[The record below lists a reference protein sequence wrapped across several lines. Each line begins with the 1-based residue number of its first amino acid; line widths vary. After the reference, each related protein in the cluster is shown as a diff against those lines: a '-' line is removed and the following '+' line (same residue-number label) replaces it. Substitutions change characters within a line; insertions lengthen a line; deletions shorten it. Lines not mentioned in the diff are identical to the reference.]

1 MAKSLLSSSKLK
13 VGTVLHQMWY
23 FSLNTFKTH
32 EYFYFVSHYIFAS
45 KILFF
50 KDSNFLFFITLTLK
64 ISNKCNVLIFV
75 LTYII
80 TRLYL
85 LTRTSLNLI
94 SNPPFLRNSQGT
106 LFLFITLACFPFPFF
121 QKALLPHTVRLLPPL
136 SLHPSWWL
144 LEDCAHDAPCVY
156 VLRFMKELQKM
167 MCC

>member
-1 MAKSLLSSSKLK
+1 MSTFISFPTTFLHQKYYFSRTLISFSLLPWLCENIEQVQCTYLCFNLYHHKTIFINEDITEPQIKPALLK
-13 VGTVLHQMWY
+13 
-23 FSLNTFKTH
+23 
-32 EYFYFVSHYIFAS
+32 
-45 KILFF
+45 
-50 KDSNFLFFITLTLK
+50 
-64 ISNKCNVLIFV
+64 
-75 LTYII
+75 
-80 TRLYL
+80 
-85 LTRTSLNLI
+85 
-94 SNPPFLRNSQGT
+94 RNSQGT

>member
-1 MAKSLLSSSKLK
+1 MSTFISFPTTFLHQKYYFSRTLISFSLLPWLCENIEQ
-13 VGTVLHQMWY
+13 VQCTY
-23 FSLNTFKTH
+23 FCFNLYHHKT
-32 EYFYFVSHYIFAS
+32 IF
-45 KILFF
+45 INE
-50 KDSNFLFFITLTLK
+50 DITEPQIK
-64 ISNKCNVLIFV
+64 PA
-75 LTYII
+75 
-80 TRLYL
+80 L
-85 LTRTSLNLI
+85 LR
-94 SNPPFLRNSQGT
+94 RNSQGT